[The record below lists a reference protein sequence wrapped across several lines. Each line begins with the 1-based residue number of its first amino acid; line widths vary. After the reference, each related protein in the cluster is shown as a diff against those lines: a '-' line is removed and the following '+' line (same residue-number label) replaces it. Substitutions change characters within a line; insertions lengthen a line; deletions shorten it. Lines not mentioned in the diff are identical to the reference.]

1 MTAGAPVVEVRQL
14 VKRFGGYAA
23 VDGVTLSVGGGE
35 IVGLLGPNG
44 AGKTTLIHM
53 LLGLILPSSGSISIF
68 GLPMPRRRQPILA
81 RANFSSAYVQLPLS
95 LTPRQNLTVFGRLYG
110 VKGLAARIDELLERF
125 EIGEMADRPTR
136 ALSAG
141 QVSRLNLAKSLLNDP
156 ELLLLDEPTA
166 SMDPDI
172 ADKTRQTIK
181 AIQRERGLAVLY
193 TSHNM
198 REVERLA
205 DRVLF
210 LHRGKLVAS
219 GSPRDLLARYER
231 EDLEQVFL
239 RIARG
244 G

>member
-1 MTAGAPVVEVRQL
+1 MAAGAVVEVQGL
-14 VKRFGGYAA
+14 LKLFGEHRA
-23 VDGVTLSVGGGE
+23 VDGVDLSVGRGE

-53 LLGLILPSSGSISIF
+53 LLGLIRPGAGEISVF
-68 GLPMPRRRQPILA
+68 GLPMPKERQRILA

-95 LTPRQNLTVFGRLYG
+95 LTPRQNLSVFGRLYG
-110 VKGLAARIDELLERF
+110 VTGLAAKSQALLERF
-125 EIGEMADRPTR
+125 EIAGMADRPTR

-141 QVSRLNLAKSLLNDP
+141 QLSRLNLAKALLNDP

-172 ADKTRQTIK
+172 ADKTRETIR
-181 AIQRERGLAVLY
+181 AIQKERGMAVLY

-198 REVERLA
+198 REVEKLA

-210 LHRGKLVAS
+210 LHHGKIVAA
-219 GSPRDLLARYER
+219 GTPQELLAAYQSD
-231 EDLEQVFL
+231 DLEQVFL

-244 G
+244 R

>member
-1 MTAGAPVVEVRQL
+1 MAGPAVDVSGL
-14 VKRFGGYAA
+14 VKTFGPHRA
-23 VDGVTLSVGGGE
+23 VDSVSFNIRPGE

-53 LLGLILPSSGSISIF
+53 LLGLIRPSQGEIRVF
-68 GLPMPRRRQPILA
+68 GLPMPDERQTILA

-95 LTPRQNLTVFGRLYG
+95 LTARQNLHVFGRLYG
-110 VKGLAARIDELLERF
+110 VADAPARAERLLARF
-125 EIGEMADRPTR
+125 EISEMADRPTR

-141 QVSRLNLAKSLLNDP
+141 QLSRLNLAKALLNDP

-172 ADKTRQTIK
+172 AGKTRETIK
-181 AIQRERGLAVLY
+181 TIQRERGMTVLY

-198 REVERLA
+198 REVEALA

-210 LHRGKLVAS
+210 MHHGKIVAEGAPKELVA
-219 GSPRDLLARYER
+219 RYGE
-231 EDLEQVFL
+231 EDLERVFL

-244 G
+244 S

>member
-1 MTAGAPVVEVRQL
+1 MAGEVIVDVEGLGKAFNGHR
-14 VKRFGGYAA
+14 A
-23 VDGVTLSVGGGE
+23 VDAISLQVRRGE

-53 LLGLILPSSGSISIF
+53 LLGLILPEAGRVRIF
-68 GLPMPRRRQPILA
+68 GLEMPKQRQVVLK

-95 LTPRQNLTVFGRLYG
+95 LTPRQNLSVFGRLYG
-110 VKGLAARIDELLERF
+110 VAGLPARIQALLDRL
-125 EIGEMADRPTR
+125 EIAQMADRPTR

-141 QVSRLNLAKSLLNDP
+141 QLSRLNLAKALLNDP

-172 ADKTRQTIK
+172 ADKTRATLR
-181 AIQRERGLAVLY
+181 AIQRERGMAVLY

-198 REVERLA
+198 REVEQLA

-210 LHRGKLVAS
+210 LHHGRLVEE
-219 GSPRDLLARYER
+219 GSPSELLARYKEK
-231 EDLEQVFL
+231 DLEQVFL
-239 RIARG
+239 RIARQ
-244 G
+244 

>member
-1 MTAGAPVVEVRQL
+1 MAAALVEVRSL
-14 VKRFGGYAA
+14 VKRFNAHAA
-23 VDGVTLSVGGGE
+23 VDGVSFEVRRGE

-53 LLGLILPSSGSISIF
+53 LLGLIRPASGSISIF
-68 GLPMPRRRQPILA
+68 GMRMPEDRQEILR
-81 RANFSSAYVQLPLS
+81 RANFSSAYVQMPMS
-95 LTPRQNLTVFGRLYG
+95 LTPRQNLRVFGRLYG
-110 VKGLAARIDELLERF
+110 VTRLDDRIDELLARF
-125 EIGEMADRPTR
+125 EIADMADRPTR
-136 ALSAG
+136 ACSAG

-156 ELLLLDEPTA
+156 EVLLLDEPTA

-172 ADKTRQTIK
+172 ADKTRETIQK
-181 AIQRERGLAVLY
+181 IQRERGMAVLY

-205 DRVLF
+205 DRALF
-210 LHRGKLVAS
+210 MHRGRFVAE
-219 GSPRDLLARYER
+219 GSPRQLLADFAED
-231 EDLEQVFL
+231 DLEKVFL